1 MNTSSFNYSNSE
13 TKQMGGKKIVRTVS
27 IKNGKGYKSLTK
39 YKGNKKVGSIK
50 KHINKDHIQLIKG
63 RKFIPGLFSD
73 LIVREKTR
81 KNRKK

>member
-50 KHINKDHIQLIKG
+50 KHINKGHIQLIKG

-73 LIVREKTR
+73 LRIREKTR
-81 KNRKK
+81 KNRK